1 MDPTPGMSLAENLWV
16 RVLLFDNIKECRL
29 SCESGFNLVDKA
41 NGTNAVFNAGPEK
54 IFVSIENGKVKA
66 GEHLFGEEVTLKP
79 DTPFVF
85 SLNGKRYRGNLR
97 LIVNSDSETFDAINV
112 VPAESYL
119 AGVVGAEM
127 PSYWENQALEAQT
140 IAARTYCLYTK
151 MDSGKKR
158 QWDVKATQASQV
170 YRGIA
175 AETKT
180 IWKAIRQTAGKVL
193 VCKDDEGNEKMFP
206 SFYSSTCGGNSTS
219 SEEVFGEDFAALV
232 SVKCNYCR
240 KVAKK
245 GYYRWQPVE
254 YDAKAVSD
262 KIIANYPKLKRLGRI
277 EMIEAQK
284 YSAGRVVFAKLIGKD
299 GKIGT
304 LRGEDLRL
312 TIDPSGLRIK
322 STMCRIVKKNGKF
335 RFLDGKG
342 FGHGV
347 GMCQCGAEG
356 MARKGKSAEDILG
369 HYYVG
374 SKIVKLY

>member
-1 MDPTPGMSLAENLWV
+1 M
-16 RVLLFDNIKECRL
+16 
-29 SCESGFNLVDKA
+29 
-41 NGTNAVFNAGPEK
+41 
-54 IFVSIENGKVKA
+54 
-66 GEHLFGEEVTLKP
+66 
-79 DTPFVF
+79 
-85 SLNGKRYRGNLR
+85 R
-97 LIVNSDSETFDAINV
+97 LIVNRDSKTFDAINV

-127 PSYWENQALEAQT
+127 PSYWEGEALKAQA

-151 MDSGKKR
+151 MNSGKDR
-158 QWDVKATQASQV
+158 RWDVKGTQAHQV
-170 YRGIA
+170 YDGIK

-180 IWKAIRQTAGKVL
+180 VWTAIRQTAGKVL
-193 VCKDDEGNEKMFP
+193 VHKDSEGDEKMFP
-206 SFYSSTCGGNSTS
+206 TFYSSTCGGNSS
-219 SEEVFGEDFAALV
+219 SCKEVFGKDFPALV

-245 GYYRWQPVE
+245 GYYRWRTVE
-254 YDAKAVSD
+254 YDAKGVSD
-262 KIIANYPKLKRLGRI
+262 KIIANYPKLKRLERIEKIETQQDSSGRI
-277 EMIEAQK
+277 V
-284 YSAGRVVFAKLIGKD
+284 SVKLIGKN
-299 GKIGT
+299 GKTGT

-312 TIDPSGLRIK
+312 TIDPSGMKIK

-369 HYYVG
+369 YYYVG
-374 SKIVKLY
+374 SKIVRLY

>member
-29 SCESGFNLVDKA
+29 SCESGFSLVGKA
-41 NGTNAVFNAGPEK
+41 NGTKAVFDSGSET
-54 IFVSIENGKVKA
+54 IVVSIANGRVKA
-66 GEHLFGEEVTLKP
+66 GEHVFCEDITLQP

-85 SLNGKRYRGNLR
+85 SLNGKQYRGNLR
-97 LIVNSDSETFDAINV
+97 LIVNSDGKTFDAINV
-112 VPAESYL
+112 VPVESYL
-119 AGVVGAEM
+119 AGVIGAEM
-127 PSYWENQALEAQT
+127 PSYWESQALAAQA

-151 MDSGKKR
+151 MDSGTKR
-158 QWDVKATQASQV
+158 HWDVKATQANQV
-170 YRGIA
+170 YRGIE

-180 IWKAIRQTAGKVL
+180 IWEAIRKTAGKVL
-193 VCKDDEGNEKMFP
+193 VCKDSEGSEKMFP
-206 SFYSSTCGGNSTS
+206 TFYSSTCGGNSTS
-219 SEEVFGEDFAALV
+219 CKEVFGKDFAALV

-245 GYYRWQPVE
+245 GYYRWRTVE
-254 YDAKAVSD
+254 YNAKEVSD
-262 KIIANYPKLKRLGRI
+262 KIIANYPKLQRLDRI
-277 EMIEAQK
+277 EKIEAQK
-284 YSAGRVVFAKLIGKD
+284 YSDGRVVSVKLIGKN
-299 GKIGT
+299 GKTGT

-312 TIDPSGLRIK
+312 TIDPSGMKIK
-322 STMCRIVKKNGKF
+322 STMCRIVKKKGKF